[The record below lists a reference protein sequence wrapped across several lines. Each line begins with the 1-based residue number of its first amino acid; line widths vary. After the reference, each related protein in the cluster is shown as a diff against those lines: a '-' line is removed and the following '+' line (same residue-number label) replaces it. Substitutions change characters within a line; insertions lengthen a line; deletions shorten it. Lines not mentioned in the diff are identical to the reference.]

1 MLCQEDQRNMR
12 SYPGCLLLAAAY
24 ATVAC
29 TPAAPPP
36 AASPSTSVPVI
47 RAEPLQATPLA
58 PPRKAGPN
66 RCLPQGRLA
75 LPKPVELHAP
85 GRCVDHRRQE
95 ARIARD
101 LKKEFTPTAKGSQ
114 VEVSFGCDPLTFDVH
129 QIHLEIGYGHG
140 GHLALWRL
148 QREKDD
154 DKEYQILGIVHRLTG
169 GGYDKYTYEVA
180 SRFEA
185 RIGIGRVDAK
195 AVAAA
200 LLKARPAMTAR
211 IRELQPPPSG
221 GLSMSSFT
229 SSGNFHH
236 AIRILDSMPHVLEGR
251 HTGYPSSGDQARY
264 LGLVRAMGDLRPLI
278 DKIDPQ
284 VVEPTPEQRKYF
296 TERFVAA
303 SPRFEDEYAWWVRDR
318 YVKLA
323 GKLGGPELVPILVDV
338 LRVRLAEV
346 QKAKPEGGAD
356 RRLVD
361 TVSALA
367 GVTGW
372 DARFNPDGSPRSP
385 EKVAQEYID
394 ECNTA
399 LHASSR

>member
-1 MLCQEDQRNMR
+1 MHAI
-12 SYPGCLLLAAAY
+12 PGGLLLAAGCA
-24 ATVAC
+24 ALAC
-29 TPAAPPP
+29 APAAPPP
-36 AASPSTSVPVI
+36 AASPTTTPVPVI
-47 RAEPLQATPLA
+47 RAEPPQATPPA
-58 PPRKAGPN
+58 PARTAGPN
-66 RCLPQGRLA
+66 RCLPKGRLA
-75 LPKPVELHAP
+75 LPKPVELHSP
-85 GRCVDHRRQE
+85 GACVDHRRQE

-101 LKKEFTPTAKGSQ
+101 LKKEFKPTAKGSR

-129 QIHLEIGYGHG
+129 QIHLEVGYGHG

-148 QREKDD
+148 QRAKDD
-154 DKEYQILGIVHRLTG
+154 DKEYQVLGIVHRLTG
-169 GGYDKYTYEVA
+169 GGYEKYTYEVA

-185 RIGIGRVDAK
+185 RIGTGSVDAK
-195 AVAAA
+195 VVDAA

-236 AIRILDSMPHVLEGR
+236 AIQILDSMPHVLEGR

-278 DKIDPQ
+278 DKIEPQ
-284 VVEPTPEQRKYF
+284 VAEPTPDQRKYF
-296 TERFVAA
+296 AERFVAA

-323 GKLGGPELVPILVDV
+323 GKLGGPELVPILLDV
-338 LRVRLAEV
+338 LRARLAEV

-356 RRLVD
+356 GRLVD

-372 DARFNPDGSPRSP
+372 DARFNPDGSPRPP
-385 EKVAQEYID
+385 EKVAREYLA
-394 ECNTA
+394 ECTTA
-399 LHASSR
+399 LHASTR